1 MSTSFLKW
9 APGPRFLTI
18 YSGVLTL
25 ALAFLVVTGFTS
37 DWQTPHFDE
46 ITVHRIN
53 FVEPDGTLRMILS
66 NQASAPGI
74 YVKGKEYLPG
84 HHGAGIIFLNNEG
97 TENGGIGFSGSTDQ
111 NGNKTSDGNISFDS
125 YEQDEAIAMTAKQA
139 NDSKAATVGMID
151 EPSWPIT
158 EYIQLLQQ
166 IQNLPPDQQ
175 QAALDQF
182 YQTHAKPQLRIALSR
197 NPDTSAS
204 LDLKDAQGNNR
215 LVLDVDSSGNPHLQF
230 LDASGN
236 VISQL
241 P

>member
-1 MSTSFLKW
+1 PSRIGTTLW
-9 APGPRFLTI
+9 PEDCWGTGPQ
-18 YSGVLTL
+18 LTL
-25 ALAFLVVTGFTS
+25 RRQQLLCRAT
-37 DWQTPHFDE
+37 
-46 ITVHRIN
+46 
-53 FVEPDGTLRMILS
+53 EPL
-66 NQASAPGI
+66 
-74 YVKGKEYLPG
+74 
-84 HHGAGIIFLNNEG
+84 
-97 TENGGIGFSGSTDQ
+97 GGDM

-139 NDSKAATVGMID
+139 NEAKAATVGMID

-158 EYIQLLQQ
+158 EYIQLLEQ
-166 IQNLPPDQQ
+166 IQNLPPAQQ